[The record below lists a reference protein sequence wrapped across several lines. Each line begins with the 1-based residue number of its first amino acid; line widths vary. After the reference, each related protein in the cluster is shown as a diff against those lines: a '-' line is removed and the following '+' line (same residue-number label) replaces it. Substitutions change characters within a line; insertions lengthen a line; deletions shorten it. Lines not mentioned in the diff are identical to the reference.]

1 MQPDGE
7 NKAKGGLQS
16 NGTQSKWPHLLYGH
30 FVKFLLTER
39 KTKIPCFLSSIDS
52 KFKSEKENMEV
63 ERTLLGREEKLEEG
77 KGTRKAG
84 SVNTNK
90 VHCIGA

>member
-1 MQPDGE
+1 
-7 NKAKGGLQS
+7 
-16 NGTQSKWPHLLYGH
+16 
-30 FVKFLLTER
+30 
-39 KTKIPCFLSSIDS
+39 
-52 KFKSEKENMEV
+52 MEV